1 MNPVGQMEVILIPT
15 INLADNDECSCEECR
30 QAFQKK
36 ANKKAKKKTN
46 KKTNKKTK
54 KKAKKSVMLEC
65 VGCPPRYLARQTAR
79 MTTATMNCPV
89 HG

>member
-1 MNPVGQMEVILIPT
+1 MSYVTE
-15 INLADNDECSCEECR
+15 DCSCEECR
-30 QAFQKK
+30 EAFQKK
-36 ANKKAKKKTN
+36 EDQMYTKRQKKRQ
-46 KKTNKKTK
+46 TK
-54 KKAKKSVMLEC
+54 KSKKSVMLEC